1 MSPVNDFGA
10 FAQSIRESTRRM
22 QARRERLGETKEA
35 LSEARDI
42 DGLYREID
50 RLRLHLTCVI
60 SLLIRSGAVTKETY
74 RYVADA
80 IDRGDGVADGMFSG
94 TIEPDG
100 TATMKANEDDLALR
114 ELAQTIREMGN
125 DLP

>member
-1 MSPVNDFGA
+1 MSPANDLGTL
-10 FAQSIRESTRRM
+10 AQSIRESTRRM
-22 QARRERLGETKEA
+22 QARRERLSEAKEA

-74 RYVADA
+74 SAVAAA
-80 IDRGDGVADGMFSG
+80 IDQADGVSDGMFSG
-94 TIEPDG
+94 TILADG
-100 TATMKANEDDLALR
+100 TATTGTQDDDLALR
-114 ELAQTIREMGN
+114 ELAQAIREMSA
-125 DLP
+125 DTQ